1 MSIYLQLH
9 PVSPQRRFIRQAVE
23 CLRAGGV
30 IVYPTDSCYA
40 LGCHIGDKNALDRIR
55 EIRQTDRN
63 HHFTLVCRDLTEVGK
78 YALVENWQYRLL
90 RAHTPGPYTFLLKA
104 SRETPRRLKHERRGT
119 IGLRVPDHPV
129 TALLLGELGEPVMSS
144 TLLLPGEELPRTDA
158 QEIYEKLERSVDMVL
173 DGGHCGLTPTSV
185 IDLSGDRA
193 IVVRVGNGDVK
204 PFAAAATV

>member
-40 LGCHIGDKNALDRIR
+40 LGCHIGDKSALERIR
-55 EIRQTDRN
+55 TIRETDRH
-63 HHFTLVCRDLTEVGK
+63 HHFTLVCRDLADVGK
-78 YALVENWQYRLL
+78 YAVVENWQYRLL
-90 RAHTPGPYTFLLKA
+90 RSHTPGPYTFLLKA

-129 TALLLGELGEPVMSS
+129 SQMLLTELGEPVMSS
-144 TLLLPGEELPRTDA
+144 TLLLPGEQLPRTDA
-158 QEIYEKLERSVDMVL
+158 KEIYELLEQKVDMVL
-173 DGGHCGLTPTSV
+173 DGGNCGLVPTSV
-185 IDLSGDRA
+185 IDLSSGHA
-193 IVVRVGNGDVK
+193 EVVRVGRGDVT
-204 PFAAAATV
+204 PFAGAVPV

>member
-40 LGCHIGDKNALDRIR
+40 LGCHIGDKSALERIR
-55 EIRQTDRN
+55 SIRETDRH
-63 HHFTLVCRDLTEVGK
+63 HHFTLVCRDLAEVGK
-78 YALVENWQYRLL
+78 YAVVENWQYRLL
-90 RAHTPGPYTFLLKA
+90 RSHTPGPYTFLLKA

-129 TALLLGELGEPVMSS
+129 SQMLLTELGEPVMSS

-158 QEIYEKLERSVDMVL
+158 KDIYELLEQRVDMVL
-173 DGGHCGLTPTSV
+173 DGGNCGLVPTSV
-185 IDLSGDRA
+185 IDLSAGHA
-193 IVVRVGNGDVK
+193 EVVRVGRGDVT
-204 PFAAAATV
+204 PFAGAVPV

>member
-9 PVSPQRRFIRQAVE
+9 PVSPQLRFIRQAVE

-40 LGCHIGDKNALDRIR
+40 LGCHIGDKSALERIR
-55 EIRQTDRN
+55 SIRETDRH
-63 HHFTLVCRDLTEVGK
+63 HHFTLVCRDLADVGR
-78 YALVENWQYRLL
+78 YAVVENWQYRLL
-90 RAHTPGPYTFLLKA
+90 RTHTPGPYTFLLKA

-129 TALLLGELGEPVMSS
+129 TQMLLTELGEPVMSS

-158 QEIYEKLERSVDMVL
+158 KEIYDLLEQKVDLVL
-173 DGGHCGLTPTSV
+173 DGGNCGLVPTSV
-185 IDLSGDRA
+185 IDLSTGHA
-193 IVVRVGNGDVK
+193 EVVRVGRGDVT
-204 PFAAAATV
+204 PFAGAVPV

>member
-9 PVSPQRRFIRQAVE
+9 PVSPQLRFIRQAVE

-40 LGCHIGDKNALDRIR
+40 LGCHIGDKSALERIR
-55 EIRQTDRN
+55 GIRETDRH
-63 HHFTLVCRDLTEVGK
+63 HHFTLVCRDLADVGK
-78 YALVENWQYRLL
+78 YAVVENWQYRLL
-90 RAHTPGPYTFLLKA
+90 RTHTPGPYTFLLKA

-129 TALLLGELGEPVMSS
+129 TQMLLTELGEPVMSS

-158 QEIYEKLERSVDMVL
+158 KEIYDLLEQKVDLVL
-173 DGGHCGLTPTSV
+173 DGGNCGLVPTSV
-185 IDLSGDRA
+185 IDLSAGHA
-193 IVVRVGNGDVK
+193 EVVRVGRGDVT
-204 PFAAAATV
+204 PFASVVPV